1 MLVSIKTAAVL
12 LELSPSHIRRMIA
25 RGRFPSYRMGNR
37 ILRVDPDEIKAANR
51 MSHKRAMGEEG
62 AGREGITNES

>member
-25 RGRFPSYRMGNR
+25 RGRFPFYRMGNR
-37 ILRVDPDEIKAANR
+37 ILRVDPDEIKSTNR
-51 MSHKRAMGEEG
+51 VSQKKAMGEEDR
-62 AGREGITNES
+62 GREVNDQ